1 MRRKGFTLLELAIVL
16 VVIGLLIALVMR
28 GMALQSSAKVKRT
41 AGDIRNIHTA
51 VMVYYSRKGAY
62 PGDTDAD
69 GFIDNNNA
77 AWDSLAKYSIAF
89 KKPSPY
95 GTEYVLDSLTVNTI
109 KRNVIRVVVP
119 YADARTEID
128 QLIDDGSAT
137 AGALITISPD
147 TLVYVIE

>member
-28 GMALQSSAKVKRT
+28 GMTLQSSAKVKRT

-51 VMVYYSRKGAY
+51 VMVYYGKKGVY
-62 PGDTDAD
+62 PGDTDQD
-69 GFIDNNNA
+69 GFIDNDA
-77 AWDSLAKYSIAF
+77 DAWDSLAHYSIAF

-95 GTEYVLDSLTVNTI
+95 GTDYKLDTLTVSSV
-109 KRNVIRVVVP
+109 KRNVVRVSVP
-119 YADARTEID
+119 DADARTEID
-128 QLIDDGSAT
+128 KLIDDGFPTS
-137 AGALITISPD
+137 GALITVGTD